1 MMKRQAILGLAAA
14 VAAGAAPQLLS
25 AQDSSDDLMKMIIN
39 RPPVAAWSIQGISG
53 KPNVRNDP
61 AVQYGKA
68 VRVDVPGKGEH
79 PWSIAASNPIDK
91 PVKAGD
97 KIELAFW
104 ARLEKGENGAT
115 TATLPYNAVQ
125 MAHDPYTAIFS
136 GPVTIG
142 PEWKMYEVKG
152 KADHA
157 YGAGDLNVS
166 IHLATGKQ
174 IVDLGPVFVLDMGQ

>member
-1 MMKRQAILGLAAA
+1 MMARKAILGLAAA
-14 VAAGAAPQLLS
+14 VAAGAAPQILS
-25 AQDSSDDLMKMIIN
+25 AQDSTDDLMKMIIK
-39 RPPVAAWSIQGISG
+39 RPPVTAWQIQGMTG
-53 KPNVRNDP
+53 KPNVRSDP

-68 VRVDVPGKGEH
+68 VRIDVPGKGEH

-115 TATLPYNAVQ
+115 TATLPYNAIQ
-125 MAHDPYTAIFS
+125 MSHDPYTALFT
-136 GPVTIG
+136 GPATIG
-142 PEWKMYEVKG
+142 PEWKMVEIKG
-152 KADHA
+152 KADRA
-157 YGAGDLNVS
+157 YAGGQLNVS
-166 IHLATGKQ
+166 IHLATAKQ

>member
-1 MMKRQAILGLAAA
+1 MKARQAMLAIAALGAAA
-14 VAAGAAPQLLS
+14 ATPQLLH
-25 AQDSSDDLMKMIIN
+25 AQDSADDLMKMIIN
-39 RPPVAAWSIQGISG
+39 RPPVTAWHLDGVTG
-53 KPNVRNDP
+53 KPNLRNDP

-68 VRVDVPGKGEH
+68 LRVDVPGKGEH

-115 TATLPYNAVQ
+115 SATLPFAAIQ
-125 MAHDPYTAIFS
+125 MTHDPYTPVFS

-142 PEWKMYEVKG
+142 PEWKMVELKG
-152 KADHA
+152 KADHNYA
-157 YGAGDLNVS
+157 AGQLNVS

-174 IVDLGPVFVLDMGQ
+174 IVDLGPVFVLDMGP

>member
-1 MMKRQAILGLAAA
+1 MKGKFAACCVAVAA
-14 VAAGAAPQLLS
+14 VALPYVLK
-25 AQDSSDDLMKMIIN
+25 AQGSSDDLLNKIVN
-39 RPPVAAWSIQGISG
+39 RPPVTAWHIDGISG
-53 KPNVRNDP
+53 KPNIRNDP

-68 VRVDVPGKGEH
+68 LRVEVPGKGQN

-97 KIELAFW
+97 NLVLAFW

-125 MAHDPYTAIFS
+125 MSADPYTALFS

-152 KADHA
+152 QANKA
-157 YGAGDLNVS
+157 YAGGQLNVS
-166 IHLATGKQ
+166 IHLATAKQ
-174 IVDLGPVFVLDMGQ
+174 IVDLGPVFVLDMGP